1 MGSDSVFTHYSL
13 RRGPQGD
20 FNPSIWDNGVVWT
33 ERSKVQAFQH
43 FIYFWKR
50 RTWTGVI
57 LVWTLPF
64 LAHFLMSCC
73 EQRPCLCQILD
84 IKLDAHCPIHA
95 KCASNTIS
103 TTGQPGQSWGAG
115 TGAFQQ
121 KCVFTP
127 AYVPWIVCLSYFPVF
142 QIDYMF
148 PPGVWMYMDATGSA
162 EASPNNLGP

>member
-43 FIYFWKR
+43 CIYFWKR

-115 TGAFQQ
+115 TGAFST
-121 KCVFTP
+121 KMCIHTCVCTVNSVFVVLSSVP
-127 AYVPWIVCLSYFPVF
+127 DWLYVSSRCLDVY
-142 QIDYMF
+142 
-148 PPGVWMYMDATGSA
+148 GCNG
-162 EASPNNLGP
+162 